1 MVKAEGPYCEEY
13 GATENHGRR
22 KTVKLNAV
30 ATFVA
35 GAMLALPAAAQDREG
50 WPTSLSIST
59 GSQGAAYFVWGSGLA
74 SLIGEQLGLSASV
87 EVTGGPGQNV
97 VLVETGETLLGF
109 TTTGPAQEVMNGE
122 SELMPG
128 IEAANLQALFPMY
141 QTPLQAAV
149 LSSANIGSFED
160 LDGRRVN
167 MGPASGT
174 SATYWQRYFDASGMN
189 VNASFAGASDAAG
202 QLADGLIDAFV
213 FAAGLPTGAF
223 TQLAVEQN
231 VTFLSMTEA
240 NVQAFLD
247 SVPSMAAFT
256 IPAGT
261 YNGQDTDVATVSMWN
276 FAIANVSVPDSLAYE
291 ITKIALENNARMVQI
306 HASAIE
312 TLAENWDKNNF
323 MPFHSGAVRYYEE
336 IGISIPQELR

>member
-1 MVKAEGPYCEEY
+1 MKLTAI
-13 GATENHGRR
+13 AT
-22 KTVKLNAV
+22 L
-30 ATFVA
+30 VA
-35 GAMLALPAAAQDREG
+35 GAMLALPATAQDREG

-59 GSQGAAYFVWGSGLA
+59 GSQGGAYFVWGSGLA
-74 SLIGEQLGLSASV
+74 SLIGEKLGLSTSV

-97 VLVETGETLLGF
+97 ALVETGETLLGF
-109 TTTGPAQEVMNGE
+109 VTTGPAQEAMKGE

-128 IEAANLQALFPMY
+128 MEAANLRALFPMY

-149 LSSANIGSFED
+149 LTSSGIATFED
-160 LDGRRVN
+160 LEGKRVN

-174 SATYWQRYFDASGMN
+174 SATYWQRYFDTTGMTI
-189 VNASFAGASDAAG
+189 NASFAGASDAAG

-223 TQLAVEQN
+223 SQLAVEQQ
-231 VTFLSMTEA
+231 VTFLSMSEA
-240 NVQAFLD
+240 NAKTFLD
-247 SVPSMAAFT
+247 AVPSMQVFT

-261 YNGQDTDVATVSMWN
+261 YNGQDYDVATVSMWN
-276 FAIANVSVPDSLAYE
+276 FAVANASVPDSLAYE
-291 ITKIALENNARMVQI
+291 ITKLALEDNARMVQI

-323 MPFHSGAVRYYEE
+323 MPFHPGAVRYYEE
-336 IGISIPQELR
+336 IGITIPEALR